1 MLEYGE
7 MKYTELDSL
16 PHGDREMIKSQIHEL
31 DKEERQAEI
40 MYQLAE
46 IAFNKAEN
54 YWAEWERYTDEDG
67 YPLYIQNYFIQTD
80 GDVRKITFWNN
91 KYYIQYKEVYNKL
104 RPVQAP
110 EW

>member
-1 MLEYGE
+1 ME
-7 MKYTELDSL
+7 YTELDSL
-16 PHGDREMIKSQIHEL
+16 PYGDREMIKAEIHES
-31 DKEERQAEI
+31 DKEECQTDI
-40 MYQLAE
+40 MYPLAE

-54 YWAEWERYTDEDG
+54 FWAEWERYTDEDG

-80 GDVRKITFWNN
+80 GEVRKITCYN

-104 RPVQAP
+104 RPFQVP